1 MPTLETF
8 IDLVDRAH
16 DVLSG
21 GYRLGNANPTNDQKQ
36 IMIEELIKDLWEAKW
51 KSAR

>member
-21 GYRLGNANPTNDQKQ
+21 TYRNAPTERQRE
-36 IMIEELIKDLWEAKW
+36 IITEELVRDLWEAKW

>member
-1 MPTLETF
+1 MLTLETY

-21 GYRLGNANPTNDQKQ
+21 EYRHAPKNSTKRQQEILAQ
-36 IMIEELIKDLWEAKW
+36 ELLKDLWEAKW
-51 KSAR
+51 KSGR